1 MTDSEKWDR
10 GVAALEKEYALLSPG
25 LKVQLDK
32 CAHAVKSR
40 KEQLHKIVSEV
51 RAAHVCA
58 QCLGECCKGGKN
70 HVTVVD
76 LLIYMGERKRLFT
89 PAFELGICPYLG
101 KTGCV
106 MKPEYRPLNCI
117 TFNCERIEEALEPL
131 ERDRFYAVEG
141 ELREFYNYYE
151 QLFDNSFRYGLLS
164 NYERSLA
171 CMGAPI
177 LRGAALGNASCVH
190 HGSSSPVSNTLAT
203 GG

>member
-10 GVAALEKEYALLSPG
+10 GVAALGKEYVLLPPE

-51 RAAHVCA
+51 RAAEVCA

-70 HVTVVD
+70 HVTTVD
-76 LLIYMGERKRLFT
+76 LLIYMGEGKKVFT
-89 PAFELGICPYLG
+89 PAFEFGNCPYLG
-101 KTGCV
+101 ETGCV
-106 MKPEYRPLNCI
+106 MEPEYRPLNCI
-117 TFNCERIEEALEPL
+117 TFNCERIEEALGPL

-141 ELREFYNYYE
+141 ELRELYDYYE
-151 QLFDNSFRYGLLS
+151 QLFDNSFSYGLLS

-171 CMGAPI
+171 CNGTPI
-177 LRGAALGNASCVH
+177 LRGAALGKAGDFLRDSSLPVVNAF
-190 HGSSSPVSNTLAT
+190 AT